1 LEVVL
6 AQNEA
11 TLLLHAF
18 SQVGLPGNLR
28 VRRGRGVIVWK
39 SHAFVFVVDVE

>member
-18 SQVGLPGNLR
+18 SQVGET
-28 VRRGRGVIVWK
+28 
-39 SHAFVFVVDVE
+39 FVFVVDVE